1 MANQFWEFREFP
13 GPHPNGEDNGV
24 IFLNAADRQGRGE
37 ASAAVRGDGSVGL
50 FYLEPGSLGTSTS
63 PNWTYQDFPGP
74 NGAKAAVIFL
84 NEPDRQGRGEVT
96 ATLRA
101 DGTASLLTLEPGSL
115 GTSTTHTWEYGE
127 FVGPKEAVDFLN
139 EPARQGRGEATVTP
153 RKNGTVGLIYLVPGS
168 LGDSTA
174 HTWYFKEFPA
184 PHGVRDA
191 LTFLNARPRQGEG
204 EVSGYAHTDGSATI
218 FYLEPGSH

>member
-13 GPHPNGEDNGV
+13 GPHPNGEDNAV
-24 IFLNAADRQGRGE
+24 IFLNAADRQGHGE
-37 ASAAVRGDGSVGL
+37 ASAALRGDGSVGL
-50 FYLEPGSLGTSTS
+50 FYLEPGSLGASIS

-115 GTSTTHTWEYGE
+115 G
-127 FVGPKEAVDFLN
+127 A
-139 EPARQGRGEATVTP
+139 
-153 RKNGTVGLIYLVPGS
+153 
-168 LGDSTA
+168 STA
-174 HTWYFKEFPA
+174 HAWCFKDFPA

-191 LTFLNARPRQGEG
+191 LAFLNAHPRQGEG
-204 EVSGYAHTDGSATI
+204 EVSGYARTDGSAVI
-218 FYLEPGSH
+218 FYLEPGSI